1 MENSNN
7 TFGEVFFENIENN
20 EYLTKLYEDI
30 LYNYALKV
38 FGYSRRLKRNFSVE
52 DALRFADI
60 LSKSN
65 HSVKADKHKVWA
77 QEIVTMLNFIYPE
90 NEDVAYVAGSVLTSV
105 GNYQGRNIIKSD
117 FSGSDAM
124 EKLFLEYKKEFYTIP
139 SAPDKQFMVAQKIA
153 YDNFSKSYYSYSA
166 PTSMGKSFIMRMFI
180 KEQIQNSSKYNF
192 AIVVPTK
199 ALINEIRIKI
209 TKEDL
214 GDLLHEKNYHVVTA
228 AGDAV
233 LSNWK
238 DKQQNYIFIMTPERM
253 LYLLINEP
261 DLQIDYLFVDEA
273 HKITGADKRSPFYYQ
288 VVNMLSEREHRPH
301 IIFASPNV
309 PNPEVFLDTIPDAG
323 EEIIQRKLQTSY
335 SPVSQ
340 PKFIINLINRE
351 VSIYNEHKDINIPI
365 TSIAIDDADLID
377 VLLRFEKDEAQKEK
391 PFIVYF
397 PSTRKTVVAARDFG
411 ANRLPKTNCP
421 ELMELSKDIKSEVHG
436 DYYLADLVSKG
447 IAYHIG
453 YLPASIRQ
461 RIEDLFKEG
470 KITALFCTSTLV
482 EGVNLPADNLFI
494 TDYRNGQ
501 KDMRPIDFRNLVGR
515 VGRLEFNLYG
525 NVFLVATS
533 EKATGKFETLLSKSV
548 EKQAL
553 SVSKGLTKPQKQNVI
568 DVLKAGN
575 VEFPKH
581 PKKQSEDSYDLMR
594 KFAIILLNDIMA
606 GRDSRVRREF
616 QSIMKPGDEELIK
629 SHFSNRQQFIKDRD
643 ITVSV
648 DQNESLYQAIA
659 NNGLEFPAIDANG
672 RYDANELWDFLLR
685 IAKIFKWKS
694 YESYTL
700 GAPGNDPNKYS
711 NLSYYRVIL
720 GQWVSGHGL
729 QQIIAEAIAYK
740 KNNPVEAMFIDGKKV
755 DYKEGSEHNNIV
767 ISEVLSVIDKIV
779 LFKLS
784 NYFLKISNA
793 YKEIKGKPAPNDW
806 YEFVEYGSTNKRSI
820 EIQKYGFSRE
830 SALYILKHEAEYI
843 YKAETELKLKKA
855 ILDCPNKGVKADAEL
870 VWYNT
875 PELFLEED
883 V

>member
-1 MENSNN
+1 METNT
-7 TFGEVFFENIENN
+7 TFGEIFFEKIDEN
-20 EYLTKLYEDI
+20 EYLIKLYEDI

-38 FGYSRRLKRNFSVE
+38 FGYTRRLKRNLAIN

-65 HSVKADKHKVWA
+65 HSTKADKHKVWA
-77 QEIVTMLNFIYPE
+77 QEIVTMLNYIHPE
-90 NEDVAYVAGSVLTSV
+90 NTDVSYVAGSVLTSV

-117 FSGSDAM
+117 FNGADAM
-124 EKLFLEYKKEFYTIP
+124 EKIYLELKKDYYTIP
-139 SAPDKQFMVAQKIA
+139 SAPDKQFMVAQKSA
-153 YDNFSKSYYSYSA
+153 YDHFANSYYSYSA

-180 KEQIQNSSKYNF
+180 KEQILGNQRKNF

-214 GDLLHEKNYHVVTA
+214 GEILHQKNYHIVTA

-233 LSNWK
+233 LANWK
-238 DKQQNYIFIMTPERM
+238 EKQQNYIFVMTPERM
-253 LYLLINEP
+253 LYLMINEP
-261 DLQIDYLFVDEA
+261 DIEIDYLFVDEA
-273 HKITGADKRSPFYYQ
+273 HKITGEDKRSPFYYQ
-288 VVNMLSEREHRPH
+288 VVNMLSERHHRPH

-309 PNPEVFLDTIPDAG
+309 PNPEVFLDTIPDA
-323 EEIIQRKLQTSY
+323 ESISEHKLQTSY

-340 PKFIINLINRE
+340 PKFIVNLINRE
-351 VSIYNEHKDINIPI
+351 VSIYNEHSDSNIPI
-365 TSIAIDDADLID
+365 TSIALDEADLID
-377 VLLRFEKDEAQKEK
+377 VLLRFEKDEKQKEK

-397 PSTRKTVVAARDFG
+397 PSTRKTVIAARDFG
-411 ANRLPKTNCP
+411 ANRIPKTNCE
-421 ELMELSKDIKSEVHG
+421 ELMELSKDIKNDVHG

-447 IAYHIG
+447 VAYHIG

-461 RIEDLFKEG
+461 RIEDLFKAG

-494 TDYRNGQ
+494 TDYRNGL

-533 EKATGKFETLLSKSV
+533 EKASDKFEALLSKSL
-548 EKQAL
+548 EKQTL
-553 SVSKGLTKPQKQNVI
+553 SIEKGLTKPQKQNVVNI
-568 DVLKAGN
+568 LLQGD

-581 PKKQSEDSYDLMR
+581 PQKQSEDSYDLMR

-606 GRDSRVRREF
+606 NRDSRVRREF
-616 QSIMKPGDEELIK
+616 QKIMRPGDEDSIK
-629 SHFSNRQQFIKDRD
+629 EKFTGRQQHMRDSD

-648 DQNESLYQAIA
+648 DQNESLYEAIVS
-659 NNGLEFPAIDANG
+659 NGLEFPAIESTG
-672 RYDANELWDFLLR
+672 RYDSDEHMVFLLR

-700 GAPGNDPNKYS
+700 GAPANDPNKYS
-711 NLSYYRVIL
+711 SLSYYKVIL

-729 QQIIAEAIAYK
+729 QQIISEAIRFK
-740 KNNPVEAMFIDGKKV
+740 KNNPHKAMFIDGKKV
-755 DYKEGSEHNNIV
+755 DYKEGTEHNNII
-767 ISEVLSVIDKIV
+767 ISEVLSVIDKII

-793 YKEIKGKPAPNDW
+793 YKDIKGKTAPNDW
-806 YEFVEYGSTNKRSI
+806 YEFVEYGSTNIRSI

-830 SALYILKHEAEYI
+830 SALYILQHEAEYI
-843 YKAETELKLKKA
+843 LKSESELKLKKS
-855 ILDCPNKGVKADAEL
+855 LLECSNKSVKADAEL
-870 VWYNT
+870 AWYNT
-875 PELFLEED
+875 PELFLEE

>member
-1 MENSNN
+1 MENYNN
-7 TFGEVFFENIENN
+7 TFGETYFENIENN
-20 EYLTKLYEDI
+20 EYLVQIYDDI
-30 LYNYALKV
+30 LFNYALKV
-38 FGYSRRLKRNFSVE
+38 FGYDQRMKKNIPVT

-65 HSVKADKHKVWA
+65 HSTKSDMHKVWA
-77 QEIVTMLNFIYPE
+77 QEIITMLNYIYPE
-90 NEDVAYVAGSVLTSV
+90 DKDVSYVAGSVLTSV

-117 FSGSDAM
+117 FNGADAL
-124 EKLFLEYKKEFYTIP
+124 EKLFLEYKREYYTIP
-139 SAPDKQFMVAQKIA
+139 SEPDKQFMVAQKIA
-153 YDNFSKSYYSYSA
+153 YNNFESMYYSYSA

-180 KEQIQNSSKYNF
+180 KEQIQNGKRYNF
-192 AIVVPTK
+192 AIIVPTK
-199 ALINEIRIKI
+199 ALINELRIKI

-214 GDLLHEKNYHVVTA
+214 GSLLNENHYHIVTA
-228 AGDAV
+228 AGDAA
-233 LSNWK
+233 LANWK
-238 DKQQNYIFIMTPERM
+238 DKEQNYIFVLTPERM
-253 LYLLINEP
+253 LYLMINEP

-273 HKITGADKRSPFYYQ
+273 HKITGTDKRSPFYYQ

-309 PNPEVFLDTIPDAG
+309 PNPEVFLDTIPDVG
-323 EEIIQRKLQTSY
+323 DDVVEKKLRTTY
-335 SPVSQ
+335 TPVSQ
-340 PKFIINLINRE
+340 PKFIINLINKE
-351 VSIYNEHKDINIPI
+351 VSIYNERKDTNIPI
-365 TSIAIDDADLID
+365 TSIAYDDADLID
-377 VLLRFEKDEAQKEK
+377 VFLRFEKDEAGKEK
-391 PFIVYF
+391 PFIAYF
-397 PSTRKTVVAARDFG
+397 PSTRKTVIAARDFG
-411 ANRLPKTNCP
+411 ANRLPKIECQ
-421 ELMELSKDIKSEVHG
+421 ELSELAKEIRSEVHG
-436 DYYLADLVSKG
+436 DYYLAGLVSKG

-461 RIEDLFKEG
+461 RIEDLFKAG

-501 KDMRPIDFRNLVGR
+501 SDMRPIDFRNLVGR

-525 NVFLVATS
+525 NVFLIATS
-533 EKATGKFETLLSKSV
+533 EKASTKFEKLLSKEV
-548 EKQAL
+548 DNQAL
-553 SVSKGLTKPQKQNVI
+553 SVSKGLTKPQKMNVI
-568 DVLKAGN
+568 NALLDGN
-575 VEFPKH
+575 VEFDKH

-606 GRDSRVRREF
+606 DRDSRVRREF
-616 QSIMKPGDEELIK
+616 QNLMQPGDEETIRK
-629 SHFSNRQQFIKDRD
+629 HFSVKQEYMKDND

-659 NNGLEFPAIDANG
+659 FNGLEFPEIDDKG
-672 RYDANELWDFLLR
+672 RYKPDELWNFLLR

-700 GAPGNDPNKYS
+700 GAPANDPNKYTS
-711 NLSYYRVIL
+711 LSYYRVIL

-729 QQIIAEAIAYK
+729 QQIISEAIKYK
-740 KNNPVEAMFIDGKKV
+740 KDNPKEAMYIDGNKV
-755 DYKEGSEHNNIV
+755 DYKEGPEHNNII
-767 ISEVLSVIDKIV
+767 ISEVLTVIDRIV

-830 SALYILKHEAEYI
+830 SAIYILKHENEYI
-843 YKAETELKLKKA
+843 CTESKELKLKKS
-855 ILDCPNKGVKADAEL
+855 LLECSNKGVKADAEL

-883 V
+883 A

>member
-1 MENSNN
+1 M
-7 TFGEVFFENIENN
+7 
-20 EYLTKLYEDI
+20 
-30 LYNYALKV
+30 
-38 FGYSRRLKRNFSVE
+38 
-52 DALRFADI
+52 
-60 LSKSN
+60 
-65 HSVKADKHKVWA
+65 
-77 QEIVTMLNFIYPE
+77 
-90 NEDVAYVAGSVLTSV
+90 
-105 GNYQGRNIIKSD
+105 
-117 FSGSDAM
+117 
-124 EKLFLEYKKEFYTIP
+124 
-139 SAPDKQFMVAQKIA
+139 
-153 YDNFSKSYYSYSA
+153 
-166 PTSMGKSFIMRMFI
+166 
-180 KEQIQNSSKYNF
+180 
-192 AIVVPTK
+192 
-199 ALINEIRIKI
+199 
-209 TKEDL
+209 
-214 GDLLHEKNYHVVTA
+214 
-228 AGDAV
+228 
-233 LSNWK
+233 
-238 DKQQNYIFIMTPERM
+238 
-253 LYLLINEP
+253 
-261 DLQIDYLFVDEA
+261 DEA

-323 EEIIQRKLQTSY
+323 EDAIQRKLQTSY

-351 VSIYNEHKDINIPI
+351 VSVYNEHKDINIPI

-391 PFIVYF
+391 SFIVYF
-397 PSTRKTVVAARDFG
+397 PSTKKTVIAARDFG
-411 ANRLPKTNCP
+411 ANRLPKTNCT

-461 RIEDLFKEG
+461 RIEDLFKKG

-501 KDMRPIDFRNLVGR
+501 RDMKPIDFRNLVGR

-525 NVFLVATS
+525 NVFLIATS
-533 EKATGKFETLLSKSV
+533 EKATEKFETLLSKTV

-568 DVLKAGN
+568 DALKAGK

-581 PKKQSEDSYDLMR
+581 PQKQSEDSYDLMR

-606 GRDSRVRREF
+606 GRDSRGRREF
-616 QSIMKPGDEELIK
+616 QSIMKLGDEEIIISK
-629 SHFSNRQQFIKDRD
+629 FSNRQQFIKDSD

-659 NNGLEFPAIDANG
+659 YNGLEFPIIDTNG

-711 NLSYYRVIL
+711 SLSYYRVIL

-729 QQIIAEAIAYK
+729 QQIIAEAIMYK
-740 KNNPVEAMFIDGKKV
+740 KSNPVDAMFIDGKKV
-755 DYKEGSEHNNIV
+755 DYKEGSENNNII

-784 NYFLKISNA
+784 NYFLKVSNA

-830 SALYILKHEAEYI
+830 SALYILKHEVEYI
-843 YKAETELKLKKA
+843 YKTETELKLKKS
-855 ILDCPNKGVKADAEL
+855 ILDCPNKGVKDDAEL

-875 PELFLEED
+875 PELFLEEN

>member
-1 MENSNN
+1 M
-7 TFGEVFFENIENN
+7 
-20 EYLTKLYEDI
+20 
-30 LYNYALKV
+30 
-38 FGYSRRLKRNFSVE
+38 
-52 DALRFADI
+52 
-60 LSKSN
+60 
-65 HSVKADKHKVWA
+65 
-77 QEIVTMLNFIYPE
+77 
-90 NEDVAYVAGSVLTSV
+90 
-105 GNYQGRNIIKSD
+105 
-117 FSGSDAM
+117 
-124 EKLFLEYKKEFYTIP
+124 
-139 SAPDKQFMVAQKIA
+139 
-153 YDNFSKSYYSYSA
+153 
-166 PTSMGKSFIMRMFI
+166 
-180 KEQIQNSSKYNF
+180 
-192 AIVVPTK
+192 
-199 ALINEIRIKI
+199 
-209 TKEDL
+209 
-214 GDLLHEKNYHVVTA
+214 
-228 AGDAV
+228 
-233 LSNWK
+233 
-238 DKQQNYIFIMTPERM
+238 
-253 LYLLINEP
+253 
-261 DLQIDYLFVDEA
+261 DEA

-323 EEIIQRKLQTSY
+323 EDAIQRKLQTSY

-351 VSIYNEHKDINIPI
+351 VSVYNEHKDINIPI

-391 PFIVYF
+391 SFIVYF
-397 PSTRKTVVAARDFG
+397 PSTKKTVIAARDFG
-411 ANRLPKTNCP
+411 ANRLPKTNCT

-461 RIEDLFKEG
+461 RIEDLFKKG

-501 KDMRPIDFRNLVGR
+501 RDMKPIDFRNLVGR

-525 NVFLVATS
+525 NVFLIATS
-533 EKATGKFETLLSKSV
+533 EKATEKFETLLSKTV

-568 DVLKAGN
+568 DALKAGK

-581 PKKQSEDSYDLMR
+581 PQKQSEDSYDLMR

-606 GRDSRVRREF
+606 GRDSRGRREF
-616 QSIMKPGDEELIK
+616 QSIMKLGDEEIIISK
-629 SHFSNRQQFIKDRD
+629 FSNRQQFIKDSD

-659 NNGLEFPAIDANG
+659 YNGLEFPVIDTNG

-711 NLSYYRVIL
+711 SLSYYRVIL

-729 QQIIAEAIAYK
+729 QQIIAEAIMYK
-740 KNNPVEAMFIDGKKV
+740 KSNPVDAMFIDGKKV
-755 DYKEGSEHNNIV
+755 DYKEGSENNNII

-784 NYFLKISNA
+784 NYFLKVSNA

-830 SALYILKHEAEYI
+830 SALYILKHEVEYI
-843 YKAETELKLKKA
+843 YKTETELKLKKS
-855 ILDCPNKGVKADAEL
+855 ILDCPNKGVKDDAEL

-875 PELFLEED
+875 PELFLEEN

>member
-1 MENSNN
+1 METNT
-7 TFGEVFFENIENN
+7 TFGEIFFEKIDEN
-20 EYLTKLYEDI
+20 EYLIKLYEDI

-38 FGYSRRLKRNFSVE
+38 FGYTRRLKRNLAIN

-65 HSVKADKHKVWA
+65 HSTKADKHKVWA
-77 QEIVTMLNFIYPE
+77 QEIVTMLNNIHPE
-90 NEDVAYVAGSVLTSV
+90 NTDVSYVAGSVLTSV

-117 FSGSDAM
+117 FNGADAM
-124 EKLFLEYKKEFYTIP
+124 EKIYLELKKDYYTIP
-139 SAPDKQFMVAQKIA
+139 SAPDKQFMVAQKSA
-153 YDNFSKSYYSYSA
+153 YDHFANSYYSYSA

-180 KEQIQNSSKYNF
+180 KEQILGNQRKNF
-192 AIVVPTK
+192 AIVIPTK

-214 GDLLHEKNYHVVTA
+214 GEILHQKNYHIVTA

-233 LSNWK
+233 LANWK
-238 DKQQNYIFIMTPERM
+238 EKQQNYIFVMTPERM
-253 LYLLINEP
+253 LYLMINEP
-261 DLQIDYLFVDEA
+261 DIEIDYLFVDEA
-273 HKITGADKRSPFYYQ
+273 HKITGEDKRSPFYYQ
-288 VVNMLSEREHRPH
+288 VVNMLSERHHRPH

-309 PNPEVFLDTIPDAG
+309 PNPEVFLDTIPDA
-323 EEIIQRKLQTSY
+323 ESISEHKLQTSY

-340 PKFIINLINRE
+340 PKFIVNLINRE
-351 VSIYNEHKDINIPI
+351 VSIYNEHSDSNIPI
-365 TSIAIDDADLID
+365 TSIALDEADLID
-377 VLLRFEKDEAQKEK
+377 VLLRFEKDEKQKEK

-397 PSTRKTVVAARDFG
+397 PSTRKTVIAARDFG
-411 ANRLPKTNCP
+411 ANRIPKTNCE
-421 ELMELSKDIKSEVHG
+421 ELMELSKDIKNDVHG

-447 IAYHIG
+447 VAYHIG

-461 RIEDLFKEG
+461 RIEDLFKAG

-494 TDYRNGQ
+494 TDYRNGL

-533 EKATGKFETLLSKSV
+533 EKASDKFEALLSKSL
-548 EKQAL
+548 EKQTL
-553 SVSKGLTKPQKQNVI
+553 SIEKGLTKPQKQNVVNI
-568 DVLKAGN
+568 LLQGD

-581 PKKQSEDSYDLMR
+581 PQKQSEDSYDLMR

-606 GRDSRVRREF
+606 NRDSRVRREF
-616 QSIMKPGDEELIK
+616 QKIMRPGDEDSIK
-629 SHFSNRQQFIKDRD
+629 EKFTGRQQHMRDSD

-648 DQNESLYQAIA
+648 DQNESLYEAIVS
-659 NNGLEFPAIDANG
+659 NGLEFPAIDSNG
-672 RYDANELWDFLLR
+672 RYDSDELWVFLLR

-700 GAPGNDPNKYS
+700 GAPANDPNKYS
-711 NLSYYRVIL
+711 SLSYYKVIL

-729 QQIIAEAIAYK
+729 QQIISEAIRFK
-740 KNNPVEAMFIDGKKV
+740 KNNPHKAMFIDGKKV
-755 DYKEGSEHNNIV
+755 DYKEGTEHNNII
-767 ISEVLSVIDKIV
+767 ISEVLSVIDKII

-793 YKEIKGKPAPNDW
+793 YKDIKGKTAPNDW
-806 YEFVEYGSTNKRSI
+806 YEFVEYGSTNIRSI

-830 SALYILKHEAEYI
+830 SALYILQHEAEYI
-843 YKAETELKLKKA
+843 LKSESELKLKKS
-855 ILDCPNKGVKADAEL
+855 LLECSNKSVKADAEL
-870 VWYNT
+870 AWYNT
-875 PELFLEED
+875 PELFLEE

>member
-1 MENSNN
+1 MESNT
-7 TFGEVFFENIENN
+7 TFGEIFFEKIDEN
-20 EYLTKLYEDI
+20 EYLKKLYEDI

-38 FGYSRRLKRNFSVE
+38 FGYTRRLKRNLAIN

-65 HSVKADKHKVWA
+65 HSTKADKHKVWA
-77 QEIVTMLNFIYPE
+77 QEIVTMLNYIYPE
-90 NEDVAYVAGSVLTSV
+90 NPDVLYVAGSVLTSV

-117 FSGSDAM
+117 FNGADAM
-124 EKLFLEYKKEFYTIP
+124 EKIYLELKKDYYTIP
-139 SAPDKQFMVAQKIA
+139 SAPDKQFMVAQKSA
-153 YDNFSKSYYSYSA
+153 YDHFANSYYSYSA

-180 KEQIQNSSKYNF
+180 KEEILNGSKHNY
-192 AIVVPTK
+192 AIIVPTK

-214 GDLLHEKNYHVVTA
+214 GEILHQKNYHVVTA

-238 DKQQNYIFIMTPERM
+238 DKEQNYIFVMTPERM
-253 LYLLINEP
+253 LYQLINEP
-261 DLQIDYLFVDEA
+261 DIQIDYLFVDEA
-273 HKITGADKRSPFYYQ
+273 HKISGADKRSPFYYQ
-288 VVNMLSEREHRPH
+288 VINMLSERQHRPH

-309 PNPEVFLDTIPDAG
+309 PNPEVFLDTIPNVQAAK
-323 EEIIQRKLQTSY
+323 EHKLQTSY

-340 PKFIINLINRE
+340 PKFIINLVNRE
-351 VSIYNEHKDINIPI
+351 VSIYNEHTGNNIPI
-365 TSIAIDDADLID
+365 TSIALDDADLID
-377 VLLRFEKDEAQKEK
+377 VLLRFEKDENKKEK
-391 PFIVYF
+391 PFIAYF
-397 PSTRKTVVAARDFG
+397 PSPRKTVVAARDFG
-411 ANRLPKTNCP
+411 ANRIPKTNCP
-421 ELMELSKDIKSEVHG
+421 ELVELAKDIKNEVHG
-436 DYYLADLVSKG
+436 DYYLADLISKG
-447 IAYHIG
+447 VAYHIG
-453 YLPASIRQ
+453 YLPSSIRQ
-461 RIEDLFKEG
+461 RIETLFKEG

-494 TDYRNGQ
+494 SDYKNGQ
-501 KDMRPIDFRNLVGR
+501 KDMRPIDFRNLTGR

-533 EKATGKFETLLSKSV
+533 EKASDKFETLLSKSV
-548 EKQAL
+548 DKQTL
-553 SVSKGLTKPQKQNVI
+553 SIEKGLTKPQKQNVI
-568 DVLKAGN
+568 DVLLRSD

-581 PKKQSEDSYDLMR
+581 PQKQTEDSYDLMR

-606 GRDSRVRREF
+606 NRESRVRREF
-616 QSIMKPGDEELIK
+616 QKVMKPGDEDKIK
-629 SHFSNRQQFIKDRD
+629 ANFSNRQQHMKDND

-648 DQNESLYQAIA
+648 DQNESLYEAIA
-659 NNGLEFPAIDANG
+659 VNGLEFPSIDSNG
-672 RYDANELWDFLLR
+672 RYDKDELWAFLLR

-700 GAPGNDPNKYS
+700 GYPGYDPNKYS
-711 NLSYYRVIL
+711 LLSYYKVIL

-729 QQIIAEAIAYK
+729 QQIIAEAIRHK
-740 KNNPVEAMFIDGKKV
+740 KNNPHEAMYIDGKKV
-755 DYKEGSEHNNIV
+755 DYKEGSEHNNII
-767 ISEVLSVIDKIV
+767 ISEVLSVIDKII

-793 YKEIKGKPAPNDW
+793 YKDIKGKPAPNDW

-830 SALYILKHEAEYI
+830 SALYILQHEAEYV
-843 YKAETELKLKKA
+843 YKSETELKLKKS
-855 ILDCPNKGVKADAEL
+855 LLECPNKGVKADAEL
-870 VWYNT
+870 AWYNT

-883 V
+883 A

>member
-1 MENSNN
+1 METNT
-7 TFGEVFFENIENN
+7 TFGEIFFEKIDEN
-20 EYLTKLYEDI
+20 EYLIKLYEDI

-38 FGYSRRLKRNFSVE
+38 FGYTRRLKRNLAIN

-65 HSVKADKHKVWA
+65 HSTKADKHKVWA
-77 QEIVTMLNFIYPE
+77 QEIVTMLNYIHPE
-90 NEDVAYVAGSVLTSV
+90 NTDVSYVAGSVLTSV

-117 FSGSDAM
+117 FNGADAM
-124 EKLFLEYKKEFYTIP
+124 EKIYLELKKDYYTIP
-139 SAPDKQFMVAQKIA
+139 SAPDKQFMVAQKSA
-153 YDNFSKSYYSYSA
+153 YDHFANSYYSYSA

-180 KEQIQNSSKYNF
+180 KEQILGNQRKNF

-214 GDLLHEKNYHVVTA
+214 GEILHQKNYHIVTA

-233 LSNWK
+233 LANWK
-238 DKQQNYIFIMTPERM
+238 EKQQNYIFVMTPERM
-253 LYLLINEP
+253 LYLMINEP
-261 DLQIDYLFVDEA
+261 DIEIDYLFVDEA
-273 HKITGADKRSPFYYQ
+273 HKITGEDKRSPFYYQ
-288 VVNMLSEREHRPH
+288 VVNMLSERHHRPH

-309 PNPEVFLDTIPDAG
+309 PNPEVFLDTIPDA
-323 EEIIQRKLQTSY
+323 ESISEHKLQTSY

-340 PKFIINLINRE
+340 PKFIVNLINRE
-351 VSIYNEHKDINIPI
+351 VSIYNEHSDSNIPI
-365 TSIAIDDADLID
+365 TSIALDEADLID
-377 VLLRFEKDEAQKEK
+377 VLLRFEKDEKQKEK

-397 PSTRKTVVAARDFG
+397 PSTRKTVIAARDFG
-411 ANRLPKTNCP
+411 ANRIPKTNCE
-421 ELMELSKDIKSEVHG
+421 ELMELSKDIKNDVHG

-447 IAYHIG
+447 VAYHIG

-461 RIEDLFKEG
+461 RIEDLFKAG

-494 TDYRNGQ
+494 TDYRNGL

-533 EKATGKFETLLSKSV
+533 EKASDKFEALLSKSL
-548 EKQAL
+548 EKQTL
-553 SVSKGLTKPQKQNVI
+553 SIEKGLTKPQKQNVVNI
-568 DVLKAGN
+568 LLQGD

-581 PKKQSEDSYDLMR
+581 PQKQSEDSYDLMR

-606 GRDSRVRREF
+606 NRDSRVRREF
-616 QSIMKPGDEELIK
+616 QKIMRPGDEDSIK
-629 SHFSNRQQFIKDRD
+629 EKFTGRQQHMRDSD

-648 DQNESLYQAIA
+648 DQNESLYEAIVS
-659 NNGLEFPAIDANG
+659 NGLEFPAIDSNG
-672 RYDANELWDFLLR
+672 RYDSDELWVFLLR

-700 GAPGNDPNKYS
+700 GAPANDPNKYS
-711 NLSYYRVIL
+711 SLSYYKVIL

-729 QQIIAEAIAYK
+729 QQIISEAIRFK
-740 KNNPVEAMFIDGKKV
+740 KNNPHKAMFIDGKKV
-755 DYKEGSEHNNIV
+755 DYKEGTEHNNII
-767 ISEVLSVIDKIV
+767 ISEVLSVIDKII

-793 YKEIKGKPAPNDW
+793 YKDIKGKTAPNDW
-806 YEFVEYGSTNKRSI
+806 YEFVEYGSTNIRSI

-830 SALYILKHEAEYI
+830 SALYILQHEAEYI
-843 YKAETELKLKKA
+843 LKSESELKLKKS
-855 ILDCPNKGVKADAEL
+855 LLECSNKSVKADAEL
-870 VWYNT
+870 AWYNT
-875 PELFLEED
+875 PELFLEE